1 MSFQYFVQ
9 EGYLFYALGL
19 VYVLWAFFY
28 IIKKKDNK
36 VDEETKKVLK
46 IMDSLLGKLPKQEIK
61 GFSKSKDYKM
71 YRRVLH
77 KYGLR

>member
-1 MSFQYFVQ
+1 MGFQYFIQ

-19 VYVLWAFFY
+19 FYVLWAFFY
-28 IIKKKDNK
+28 ITRKKENGLDG
-36 VDEETKKVLK
+36 ETKKAFK
-46 IMDSLLGKLPKQEIK
+46 IMDNLLGKLPKQEIK
-61 GFSKSKDYKM
+61 DFSKSKDYKT